1 MRLEQLRPNFL
12 EVSDEERLALFTTYY
27 ARRTK
32 DLEQSVVKIK
42 GKKAKG
48 KKRSERKIPV
58 SPEQLDL
65 LRKLGL
71 V

>member
-1 MRLEQLRPNFL
+1 MKLEDLRPNFL
-12 EVSDEERLALFTTYY
+12 EVSEEERCALFDSYC
-27 ARRTK
+27 AQRIK
-32 DLEQSVVKIK
+32 DLESTVVEIP
-42 GKKAKG
+42 KKRAKG